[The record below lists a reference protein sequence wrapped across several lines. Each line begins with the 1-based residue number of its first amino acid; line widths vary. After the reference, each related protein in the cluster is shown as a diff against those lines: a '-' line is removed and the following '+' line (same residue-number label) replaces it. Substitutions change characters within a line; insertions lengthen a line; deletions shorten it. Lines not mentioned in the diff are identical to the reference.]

1 MEITDASGYAG
12 QADQVFTP
20 RSEEE
25 IAAILT
31 RASSQGVPVTVMGAL
46 TGLAGGAV
54 PKSGWAISMAK
65 LRKLDVLTGCVR
77 VGTGALLRE
86 VQAAA
91 TASGQFYAPDPT
103 ENTSSIGGNI
113 GANAS
118 GSRSFRYGATRK
130 HVQAL
135 RVVHMDGR
143 VAEYRR
149 GEKVDFEVPKI
160 PLPRTRK
167 HSAGYR
173 LEPGMDY
180 VDLFIGSEGT
190 LGVVTEAELQL
201 LPAPGEILGGVV
213 FFPTEGAALDA
224 VDRWRPTPGLRMLE
238 FLDSR
243 SVKLMDLPYGAAVLL
258 ELEGEAELDM
268 SGALEDESWFGA
280 SAADRERFRQFR
292 HRLPE
297 RIHERLRRGGFVVL
311 ATDYAVPLERNR
323 DILSIYRSVLGENFG
338 DRFVMF
344 GHIGDAHVHTEVL
357 PETHRE
363 WERATEIAVELAK
376 EVVAMGG
383 TVGAEHGLGKRKAHL
398 LSIQYGTAAI
408 EAMRSVKRRFD
419 PQQLLGQGNLF
430 KEDSGEAARYNR

>member
-12 QADQVFTP
+12 KADQVFTP

-25 IAAILT
+25 VAGILA
-31 RASSQGVPVTVMGAL
+31 RASAQGVPVTVMGAL

-54 PKSGWAISMAK
+54 PKSGWAISMREF
-65 LRKLDVLTGCVR
+65 RKLDVLPGKAR
-77 VGTGALLRE
+77 VGTGILLRD

-91 TASGQFYAPDPT
+91 AAAGQFYAPDPT

-118 GSRSFRYGATRK
+118 GSRSFRYGATRR

-143 VAEYRR
+143 IAEYRR
-149 GEKVDFEVPKI
+149 GETVDFEVPRI
-160 PLPRTRK
+160 SLPHTRK

-173 LEPGMDY
+173 LEPGMDL

-190 LGVVTEAELQL
+190 LGIVTEAELQL

-213 FFPTEGAALDA
+213 FFPSEEFALDA

-243 SVKLMDLPYGAAVLL
+243 SIKLMELPYGAAVLV
-258 ELEGEAELDM
+258 ELEGDAELDM
-268 SGALEDESWFGA
+268 TGALEDESWFGS

-311 ATDYAVPLERNR
+311 ATDYAVPLERSR
-323 DILSIYRSVLGENFG
+323 DILAIYRSVLTRNFE

-357 PETHRE
+357 PETQPER
-363 WERATEIAVELAK
+363 ERADAIAVELAK

-398 LSIQYGTAAI
+398 LPIQYGAADI
-408 EAMRSVKRRFD
+408 AAMRSVKRRFD
-419 PQQLLGQGNLF
+419 PQGLLGQGNLF
-430 KEDSGEAARYNR
+430 G

>member
-1 MEITDASGYAG
+1 MDITDASGYAG
-12 QADQVFTP
+12 RADQVFTP
-20 RSEEE
+20 RSEDEV
-25 IAAILT
+25 AAILT
-31 RASSQGVPVTVMGAL
+31 RASSEGVPVTVMGAL

-54 PKSGWAISMAK
+54 PKSGWAISMAQ
-65 LRKLDVLTGCVR
+65 LRKLDVSPGKAR
-77 VGTGALLRE
+77 VGTGVLLRE

-91 TASGQFYAPDPT
+91 TASGQLYAPDPT

-118 GSRSFRYGATRK
+118 GSRSFRYGATRR
-130 HVQAL
+130 HVQAVRIVHL
-135 RVVHMDGR
+135 DGSVV
-143 VAEYRR
+143 EYRR
-149 GEKVDFEVPKI
+149 GQKVDFDVPRI

-213 FFPTEGAALDA
+213 FFPTEEAALDA

-243 SVKLMDLPYGAAVLL
+243 SIKLMEFPYGAAVLI
-258 ELEGEAELDM
+258 EIEGEAELDM
-268 SGALEDESWFGA
+268 TGALEDESWFGA

-297 RIHERLRRGGFVVL
+297 RIHERLRRDGFVVL

-323 DILSIYRSVLGENFG
+323 DILAIYRSVLTQNFG
-338 DRFVMF
+338 DKFVMF

-357 PETHRE
+357 PETRQE

-398 LSIQYGTAAI
+398 LPIQYGTETI
-408 EAMRSVKRRFD
+408 ESMRSVKRRFD
-419 PQQLLGQGNLF
+419 PRGLLGQGNLF
-430 KEDSGEAARYNR
+430 L

>member
-1 MEITDASGYAG
+1 MEISDASGYAG
-12 QADQVFTP
+12 QADRVFTP

-25 IAAILT
+25 LSRILV
-31 RASSQGVPVTVMGAL
+31 RASSEKVPVTIMGAL

-54 PKSGWAISMAK
+54 PKGGWAVSMSQF
-65 LRKLDVLTGCVR
+65 RKLDTGSGKAR
-77 VGTGALLRE
+77 VGAGVLLKD

-91 TASGQFYAPDPT
+91 IASGQFYAPDPT

-118 GSRSFRYGATRK
+118 GSRSFRYGATRR

-135 RVVHMDGR
+135 SVVHIDGR
-143 VAEYRR
+143 MREYRR
-149 GEKVDFEVPKI
+149 GETVDFDVPKI
-160 PLPRTRK
+160 PLPHTRK

-173 LEPGMDY
+173 LEPGMDF
-180 VDLFIGSEGT
+180 VDLFVGSEGT

-213 FFPTEGAALDA
+213 FFSSEEAALDA

-243 SVKLMDLPYGAAVLL
+243 SMKLMDLPYGAAVLV
-258 ELEGEAELDM
+258 EIEGDAELDM
-268 SGALEDESWFGA
+268 AGALEAESWFG
-280 SAADRERFRQFR
+280 SSSGDRERFRQFR
-292 HRLPE
+292 HKLPE
-297 RIHERLRRGGFVVL
+297 RIHERMRRAGFVVL
-311 ATDYAVPLERNR
+311 ATDYAVPLDRNR
-323 DILSIYRSVLGENFG
+323 DILQIYRSELGKSFG

-357 PETHRE
+357 PETQKE
-363 WERATEIAVELAK
+363 WERANDIAVELAK
-376 EVVAMGG
+376 EVVRMGG
-383 TVGAEHGLGKRKAHL
+383 TVGAEHGLGKRKSHL
-398 LSIQYGTAAI
+398 LSIQYSTGEI

-419 PQQLLGQGNLF
+419 PQQLLGKGNLF
-430 KEDSGEAARYNR
+430 SEDSREPARYNR

>member
-1 MEITDASGYAG
+1 MEIRDASGYAG
-12 QADQVFTP
+12 HADQVFTP
-20 RSEEE
+20 RDEEE
-25 IAAILT
+25 LARILV
-31 RASSQGVPVTVMGAL
+31 RASSETVPVTIMGAL

-54 PKSGWAISMAK
+54 PKGGWAVS
-65 LRKLDVLTGCVR
+65 LSHFRKLDIFPGKAR
-77 VGTGALLRE
+77 VGTGVLLKE

-91 TASGQFYAPDPT
+91 VASGQFYAPDPT

-118 GSRSFRYGATRK
+118 GSRSFRFGATRR

-135 RVVHMDGR
+135 RVVHVDGR
-143 VAEYRR
+143 IREYRR
-149 GEKVDFEVPKI
+149 GEKVDFEVPRI
-160 PLPRTRK
+160 ALPQTRK

-173 LEPGMDY
+173 LEPGMDF
-180 VDLFIGSEGT
+180 VDLFVGSEGT

-213 FFPTEGAALDA
+213 FFPSEEAALDA
-224 VDRWRPTPGLRMLE
+224 VDRWRPQPGLRMLE

-243 SVKLMDLPYGAAVLL
+243 SMKVVELPYGAAVLV
-258 ELEGEAELDM
+258 EMEGGADLDM
-268 SGALEDESWFGA
+268 AGALESESWFGS

-297 RIHERLRRGGFVVL
+297 RIHERLRRAGFVVL

-323 DILSIYRSVLGENFG
+323 DILAIYRSELSKNFD

-357 PETHRE
+357 PETQQE
-363 WERATEIAVELAK
+363 WERGTEIAVDLAK
-376 EVVAMGG
+376 EVVRMGG

-398 LSIQYGTAAI
+398 LSIQYGTPEI

-419 PQQLLGQGNLF
+419 PQQLLGKGNLF
-430 KEDSGEAARYNR
+430 TEDSREAARYNR

>member
-1 MEITDASGYAG
+1 MTDITDASGYAG
-12 QADQVFTP
+12 HADQVFTP

-25 IAAILT
+25 VAAILA
-31 RASSQGVPVTVMGAL
+31 RASSEGVPVTVMGAL

-54 PKSGWAISMAK
+54 PKGGWAISMAQF
-65 LRKLDVLTGCVR
+65 RKLDVFPGKAR
-77 VGTGALLRE
+77 VGTGVLLRE

-118 GSRSFRYGATRK
+118 GSRSFRYGATRQ

-143 VAEYRR
+143 IVEYRR
-149 GEKVDFEVPKI
+149 GEKVDFDVPRI

-173 LEPGMDY
+173 LEPGMDF
-180 VDLFIGSEGT
+180 VDLFVGSEGT

-213 FFPTEGAALDA
+213 FFPTEEAALDA

-243 SVKLMDLPYGAAVLL
+243 SMKLMEQPYGAAVLI
-258 ELEGEAELDM
+258 EMEGDAELDM
-268 SGALEDESWFGA
+268 TGALEDESWFGS

-323 DILSIYRSVLGENFG
+323 DILAIYRSRTQPRISGIK
-338 DRFVMF
+338 FVMF

-357 PETHRE
+357 PETQQE

-398 LSIQYGTAAI
+398 LSIQYNPAEI

-430 KEDSGEAARYNR
+430 V

>member
-1 MEITDASGYAG
+1 MQITDASGYAG
-12 QADQVFTP
+12 RADQVFTP

-25 IAAILT
+25 LAALLV
-31 RASSQGVPVTVMGAL
+31 RASSEGVPITIMGAL

-54 PKSGWAISMAK
+54 PKSGWAISMAQFRR
-65 LRKLDVLTGCVR
+65 LNVFPGNAR
-77 VGTGALLRE
+77 VGTGVLLRD
-86 VQAAA
+86 VQAPAI
-91 TASGQFYAPDPT
+91 ASGQFYAPDPT

-143 VAEYRR
+143 IAEYRR
-149 GEKVDFEVPKI
+149 GEKVDFEVPRI

-201 LPAPGEILGGVV
+201 LPSPGEILGGVV
-213 FFPTEGAALDA
+213 FFPTEEAALDA

-243 SVKLMDLPYGAAVLL
+243 SIKLMELPYGAAVLI
-258 ELEGEAELDM
+258 EMEGDADLDM
-268 SGALEDESWFGA
+268 TGALEDESWFGS

-297 RIHERLRRGGFVVL
+297 RIHERLRRAGFVVL

-323 DILSIYRSVLGENFG
+323 DILAIYRRVLTQNFG
-338 DRFVMF
+338 DKFVMF

-357 PETHRE
+357 PETDQE
-363 WERATEIAVELAK
+363 WKRATEIAVELAK

-398 LSIQYGTAAI
+398 LSIQYNAADI
-408 EAMRSVKRRFD
+408 EGMRSIKRRFD
-419 PQQLLGQGNLF
+419 PQGLLGQGNLF
-430 KEDSGEAARYNR
+430 A

>member
-1 MEITDASGYAG
+1 MDITDASGYAG
-12 QADQVFTP
+12 RADQVFTP
-20 RSEEE
+20 RSEHEL
-25 IAAILT
+25 AAILA
-31 RASSQGVPVTVMGAL
+31 RASSEGVPVTIMGAL

-54 PKSGWAISMAK
+54 TQSGWAMSMAQF
-65 LRKLDVLTGCVR
+65 RKLDVHPGHAR
-77 VGTGALLRE
+77 VGTGVLLRD

-118 GSRSFRYGATRK
+118 GSRSFMYGATRR
-130 HVQAL
+130 HVQAV
-135 RVVHMDGR
+135 RVVHMDGKI
-143 VAEYRR
+143 VEYRR
-149 GEKVDFEVPKI
+149 GQKVDFDVPKI

-173 LEPGMDY
+173 LEPGMDF
-180 VDLFIGSEGT
+180 VDLFVGSEGT

-213 FFPTEGAALDA
+213 FFPTEEAALDA

-243 SVKLMDLPYGAAVLL
+243 SIKLMDQPFGAAVLL
-258 ELEGEAELDM
+258 ELVGDAELDM
-268 SGALEDESWFGA
+268 AGALEDESWFGS
-280 SAADRERFRQFR
+280 SAVDRERFRQFR

-297 RIHERLRRGGFVVL
+297 RIHERVRRDGFVVL

-323 DILSIYRSVLGENFG
+323 DILSLYRKELTRNFG
-338 DRFVMF
+338 DKFVMF

-357 PETHRE
+357 PATERE
-363 WERATEIAVELAK
+363 WKLATDIAVDLAK

-398 LSIQYGTAAI
+398 LSIQYNPEQI

-430 KEDSGEAARYNR
+430 V

>member
-1 MEITDASGYAG
+1 
-12 QADQVFTP
+12 
-20 RSEEE
+20 
-25 IAAILT
+25 
-31 RASSQGVPVTVMGAL
+31 MGAL

-54 PKSGWAISMAK
+54 PEGGWAISMAQF
-65 LRKLDVLTGCVR
+65 RKLDVAAGCVR
-77 VGTGALLRE
+77 AGSGVLLRE

-143 VAEYRR
+143 TVEYRR
-149 GEKVDFEVPKI
+149 GEKVDFDVPRI

-190 LGVVTEAELQL
+190 LGLVTEAELQL

-213 FFPTEGAALDA
+213 FFPTEEAALDA
-224 VDRWRPTPGLRMLE
+224 VDLWRPTPGLRMLE

-243 SVKLMDLPYGAAVLL
+243 SIKLMELPYGAAVLL
-258 ELEGEAELDM
+258 EIEGEADLDM
-268 SGALEDESWFGA
+268 TGALESESWFG
-280 SAADRERFRQFR
+280 SSSADRERFRQFR

-323 DILSIYRSVLGENFG
+323 DILSIYRSVLGKNFD

-357 PETHRE
+357 PETHQE
-363 WERATEIAVELAK
+363 WERATEIAIELAK
-376 EVVAMGG
+376 EAVAMGG

-398 LSIQYGTAAI
+398 LSIQYGTSEI
-408 EAMRSVKRRFD
+408 EAMRAVKRRFD

-430 KEDSGEAARYNR
+430 KEDSREAARYNR

>member
-1 MEITDASGYAG
+1 MMEISDASGYSG
-12 QADQVFTP
+12 RADQVFTP

-25 IAAILT
+25 VAAILA
-31 RASSQGVPVTVMGAL
+31 RASSEGIPVTVMGAL

-54 PKSGWAISMAK
+54 PKGGWAISMAQF
-65 LRKLDVLTGCVR
+65 RRLDVYPGNAR
-77 VGTGALLRE
+77 VGTGVLLRD

-91 TASGQFYAPDPT
+91 AASGQFYAPDPT

-118 GSRSFRYGATRK
+118 GSRSFRYGSTRQ
-130 HVQAL
+130 HVQAV

-143 VAEYRR
+143 IVEYRR
-149 GEKVDFEVPKI
+149 GQKVDFDVPRI

-173 LEPGMDY
+173 LEPGMDF

-213 FFPTEGAALDA
+213 FFPNEEVALDA

-243 SVKLMDLPYGAAVLL
+243 SMKLMEFPYGAAVLI
-258 ELEGEAELDM
+258 EMEGDGELDM
-268 SGALEDESWFGA
+268 TGALEDESWFGS
-280 SAADRERFRQFR
+280 SAVDRERFRQFR

-323 DILSIYRSVLGENFG
+323 DILALYRQELTQNFG
-338 DRFVMF
+338 DKFVMF

-357 PETHRE
+357 PETQQER
-363 WERATEIAVELAK
+363 ERADAIAIELAK

-398 LSIQYGTAAI
+398 LSIQYGTDVI

-419 PQQLLGQGNLF
+419 PQQLLGQGSLF
-430 KEDSGEAARYNR
+430 V